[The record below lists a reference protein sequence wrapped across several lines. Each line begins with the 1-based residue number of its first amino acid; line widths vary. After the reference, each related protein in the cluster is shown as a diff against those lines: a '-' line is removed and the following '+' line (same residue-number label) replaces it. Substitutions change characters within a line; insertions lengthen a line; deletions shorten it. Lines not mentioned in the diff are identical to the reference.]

1 MWVFLFW
8 MRDCIIF
15 IEHLLNYK
23 FAMLIESCL
32 SVALAPHLLLRCMES
47 SINIIIIV
55 ILIHKQHII
64 QKLPARTPQIP
75 LHTIFINKNFVLWLL
90 FIIFRSNLKI
100 FGLTCSVDLNLV
112 SALLFSINQ
121 IRLSNV
127 VKIYWNVI
135 YSAWWTN

>member
-1 MWVFLFW
+1 
-8 MRDCIIF
+8 MRDCVIF

-32 SVALAPHLLLRCMES
+32 SVALAPHLLLRCLES
-47 SINIIIIV
+47 SIKNIIIIV

-64 QKLPARTPQIP
+64 QKLPACTLQIP

-121 IRLSNV
+121 IRLSIV
-127 VKIYWNVI
+127 VKIY
-135 YSAWWTN
+135 